1 MSKGMGTPRGR
12 DVFADL
18 ERAQD
23 VIAKAPPA
31 TETAQPAPA
40 GEAVKLTQQES
51 ERFEAAIES
60 PPAPNDALQTA
71 MQQHRGAQL
80 DMQAIRALRP
90 RKEPT
95 VQTNARMPVSLL
107 DDIDDLC
114 RLFGLTKTDIMVD
127 GTRCEVA
134 RLKKQFGLE

>member
-1 MSKGMGTPRGR
+1 MTKGMGTPRGR
-12 DVFADL
+12 DVFKDL

-23 VIAKAPPA
+23 VIADAPPT
-31 TETAQPAPA
+31 TEVQP
-40 GEAVKLTQQES
+40 VKLNPEES
-51 ERFEAAIES
+51 ERFEAIMEN
-60 PPAPNDALQTA
+60 PPAPNDALKEA
-71 MQQHRGAQL
+71 IHKPL
-80 DMQAIRALRP
+80 DLNAIRALRP

-127 GTRCEVA
+127 GTRREVA

>member
-1 MSKGMGTPRGR
+1 MTKGMGTPRGR
-12 DVFADL
+12 DVFKDL

-23 VIAKAPPA
+23 VIENAPPVTAERPADEVPAVPPA
-31 TETAQPAPA
+31 TVPAPIVQ
-40 GEAVKLTQQES
+40 G
-51 ERFEAAIES
+51 
-60 PPAPNDALQTA
+60 
-71 MQQHRGAQL
+71 GL
-80 DMQAIRALRP
+80 DLNAIRALRP

-127 GTRCEVA
+127 GTRREVA